1 MRLVRYLVEEGGYA
15 AVNWG
20 GMMASCQCRCVC
32 LIVMPAAAT
41 NTPPKFPLSS
51 ILDLRG
57 STGRRRRFSGI
68 SSPSPSFS
76 FRGRQRQC
84 LLFNRNS
91 ESTCTTSGPFHR
103 CNSQL
108 GGDLAPATSAAY
120 RVLLLV
126 GGLFACRYK
135 NMKQRIASRR
145 PYWWISNGCRAYFL
159 MQASEMK
166 EIGDALAFGSTFLFA
181 SVFGI
186 RLAATH
192 KIIPAGP
199 LLGLSI
205 CALAVFISAYLQDK
219 SLM

>member
-1 MRLVRYLVEEGGYA
+1 
-15 AVNWG
+15 
-20 GMMASCQCRCVC
+20 
-32 LIVMPAAAT
+32 MPAAAT

-120 RVLLLV
+120 GVLLLV
-126 GGLFACRYK
+126 GGLFAYTRTGSK
-135 NMKQRIASRR
+135 GSLLGGLTGGSLMAA
-145 PYWWISNGCRAYFL
+145 AYFL

-186 RLAATH
+186 RLAATR

>member
-1 MRLVRYLVEEGGYA
+1 
-15 AVNWG
+15 
-20 GMMASCQCRCVC
+20 MASCQCRCVC
-32 LIVMPAAAT
+32 LIVIPAAAT
-41 NTPPKFPLSS
+41 NTPPIFPLSS

-68 SSPSPSFS
+68 SSTSPSFS

-108 GGDLAPATSAAY
+108 GGDLAPATSAACG
-120 RVLLLV
+120 VLLLV
-126 GGLFACRYK
+126 GGLFAYTRTGSK
-135 NMKQRIASRR
+135 GSLLGGLTGG
-145 PYWWISNGCRAYFL
+145 SL
-159 MQASEMK
+159 MAMK

-186 RLAATH
+186 RLAAIR
-192 KIIPAGP
+192 KIMPAGP

-205 CALAVFISAYLQDK
+205 CALAVSLKEHKEEKRKPNRGGSLYLSDFW
-219 SLM
+219 

>member
-1 MRLVRYLVEEGGYA
+1 
-15 AVNWG
+15 
-20 GMMASCQCRCVC
+20 MASCQCRCVC
-32 LIVMPAAAT
+32 LIVIPATAT

-120 RVLLLV
+120 GVLLLV
-126 GGLFACRYK
+126 GGLFAYTRTGSK
-135 NMKQRIASRR
+135 GSLLGGLTGGSLMAA
-145 PYWWISNGCRAYFL
+145 AYFL

-186 RLAATH
+186 RLAATR

>member
-1 MRLVRYLVEEGGYA
+1 
-15 AVNWG
+15 
-20 GMMASCQCRCVC
+20 MASCQCRCVC
-32 LIVMPAAAT
+32 LIVIPAAAT

-51 ILDLRG
+51 ILELRG
-57 STGRRRRFSGI
+57 STGIRRRFSGI

-84 LLFNRNS
+84 LLFNINS

-120 RVLLLV
+120 GVLLLV
-126 GGLFACRYK
+126 GGLFAYTRTGSK
-135 NMKQRIASRR
+135 GSLLGGLTGGSLMAA
-145 PYWWISNGCRAYFL
+145 AYFL

-186 RLAATH
+186 RLAATR

>member
-1 MRLVRYLVEEGGYA
+1 
-15 AVNWG
+15 
-20 GMMASCQCRCVC
+20 MMASCQCRCVC
-32 LIVMPAAAT
+32 LIVIPAAAT

-120 RVLLLV
+120 GVLLLV
-126 GGLFACRYK
+126 GGLFAYTRTGSK
-135 NMKQRIASRR
+135 GSLLGGLTGGSLMAA
-145 PYWWISNGCRAYFL
+145 AYFL

-186 RLAATH
+186 RLAATR

>member
-1 MRLVRYLVEEGGYA
+1 
-15 AVNWG
+15 
-20 GMMASCQCRCVC
+20 MASCQCRCVC
-32 LIVMPAAAT
+32 LIVIPAAAT
-41 NTPPKFPLSS
+41 NTPPIFPLSS

-68 SSPSPSFS
+68 SSTSPSFS

-120 RVLLLV
+120 GVLLLV
-126 GGLFACRYK
+126 GGLFAYTRTGSK
-135 NMKQRIASRR
+135 GSLLGGLTGGSLMAA
-145 PYWWISNGCRAYFL
+145 AYFL

-186 RLAATH
+186 RLAATR
-192 KIIPAGP
+192 KIMPAGP

-205 CALAVFISAYLQDK
+205 CALAVSLKEHKEEKRKPNRGGSLYLSDFW
-219 SLM
+219 

>member
-1 MRLVRYLVEEGGYA
+1 
-15 AVNWG
+15 
-20 GMMASCQCRCVC
+20 MMASCQCRCVC

-41 NTPPKFPLSS
+41 NTPPKFPLAS

-120 RVLLLV
+120 GVLLLV
-126 GGLFACRYK
+126 GGLFAYTRTGSK
-135 NMKQRIASRR
+135 GSLLGGLTGGSLMAA
-145 PYWWISNGCRAYFL
+145 AYFL

-205 CALAVFISAYLQDK
+205 CALAVFISAYMQDK